1 MGNQLFPT
9 KYISKH
15 RFDQIYMSE
24 DEGLCTQPKQH
35 KLKILFF
42 LSSMRSHR
50 DILIKEKY
58 KVNYLDI
65 NVDFS
70 IPYIQKLIRFIER
83 NNVKKLLF
91 FEIEDKSFEKKLMK
105 SLKTIGVSY
114 VSIQS
119 PMFLTPRDHFK
130 EELSNMKKPKMS
142 ILLFFGINPKPS
154 EPITEFD

>member
-1 MGNQLFPT
+1 MTLFLIMGNQLFPT
-9 KYISKH
+9 KYISKL

-70 IPYIQKLIRFIER
+70 IHR
-83 NNVKKLLF
+83 
-91 FEIEDKSFEKKLMK
+91 
-105 SLKTIGVSY
+105 
-114 VSIQS
+114 
-119 PMFLTPRDHFK
+119 
-130 EELSNMKKPKMS
+130 EL
-142 ILLFFGINPKPS
+142 
-154 EPITEFD
+154 